1 MARITVED
9 CLEHVENRFELV
21 MVASKRARQIQTGGK
36 DPLVSEDKDKP
47 TVLALREIAEQL
59 VDASILID
67 TAQNEAEESVA
78 ALEAAEESVAALEA
92 AEESVAALEAA
103 EESKS
108 KNDTSIQDAIGAE
121 LVSEKAEDTAKS
133 ADVGGEIEE

>member
-36 DPLVSEDKDKP
+36 DPMVSEDKDKP

-67 TAQNEAEESVA
+67 TPQSEAEESVA
-78 ALEAAEESVAALEA
+78 NLESDEAAAEASEEGAVSAP
-92 AEESVAALEAA
+92 
-103 EESKS
+103 
-108 KNDTSIQDAIGAE
+108 KNDISIEDAMDAQLIPE
-121 LVSEKAEDTAKS
+121 ETDDTGSS
-133 ADVGGEIEE
+133 ADIDGEIEEQ